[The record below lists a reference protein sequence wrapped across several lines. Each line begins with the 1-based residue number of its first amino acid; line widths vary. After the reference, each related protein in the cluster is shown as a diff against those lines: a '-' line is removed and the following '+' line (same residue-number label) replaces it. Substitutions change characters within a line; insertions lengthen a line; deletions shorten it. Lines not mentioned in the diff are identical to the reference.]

1 MKKLLAAVLA
11 LLLALSGAAMAE
23 DTAENTNLGHM
34 LELCQR
40 IDLLVRSDRMVSD
53 WVQGTDSAIAEEQ
66 KMVSRLRAGD
76 RSTPSAV
83 YYVTGEE
90 MKRAFIGENADYT
103 DSEEQR
109 QVLQGMPLRILM
121 EQMDEYQSSLFN
133 NLARSTAYETPEGEP
148 DMGMYLVLYADAL
161 PMMGVWT
168 AKAAG
173 VNDLSCVPVLSDALA
188 ACQSAEEVSAWFER
202 VNMPTMTCTAVDLTN
217 AQPCTFAED
226 PFADAGEPLAFETLA
241 EVADALD
248 AMIADRYLQTA
259 WGASDEAVASIVA
272 YAHNGA
278 SPRAIYRLDLMGMQQ
293 IQMIQLLYRAE
304 APQVVFE
311 ALSTYTLKIQQNLF
325 LAQYQSEITE
335 NVRKYFKT
343 VFPDE
348 EETSEDGGKLYSDET
363 DSDDA
368 EKDIGDI
375 TPGFEEMLNQLQAH
389 YTLLQYAEKSQY
401 ALHQPEHVSAGYVLL
416 YDSGAPITIFTAVEN
431 GVTQM
436 HANYLPSS
444 QLSNAQNVTD
454 VMMYLSANS
463 LPIDVTE
470 ILPRLT
476 DAAESAQ

>member
-11 LLLALSGAAMAE
+11 LLLALSGAAIAE
-23 DTAENTNLGHM
+23 ETAENTNLGHM

-40 IDLLVRSDRMVSD
+40 VDLLVRSDRMVSD
-53 WVQGTDSAIAEEQ
+53 WVQGTDNAIAEEQ

-76 RSTPSAV
+76 RSIPSVV

-90 MKRAFIGENADYT
+90 MKRAFIGKNADYT

-109 QVLQGMPLRILM
+109 QVLQEMPLRILM
-121 EQMDEYQSSLFN
+121 EQMDEYQSSLFS
-133 NLARSTAYETPEGEP
+133 NLARSTAYQAPEGEP
-148 DMGMYLVLYADAL
+148 EMGMYLVLYADAL

-188 ACQSAEEVSAWFER
+188 ACQSAEDVSAWFEH
-202 VNMPTMTCTAVDLTN
+202 VNMPVMTCTAVDLTD
-217 AQPCTFAED
+217 ARSCAFAED
-226 PFADAGEPLAFETLA
+226 SFAEAGEPLAFETLA
-241 EVADALD
+241 EAADALD

-272 YAHNGA
+272 YAHQGA

-293 IQMIQLLYRAE
+293 VKMIQLLYRAE

-311 ALSTYTLKIQQNLF
+311 TLSTYTFKVQQNLF
-325 LAQYQSEITE
+325 LAQFQSEITE
-335 NVRKYFKT
+335 NVNNYFKT
-343 VFPDE
+343 VFPDDE
-348 EETSEDGGKLYSDET
+348 EASEEDGKLYSDEAE
-363 DSDDA
+363 SDDPD
-368 EKDIGDI
+368 EPIRDI
-375 TPGFEEMLNQLQAH
+375 TPGFEEMLNQLQAR
-389 YTLLQYAEKSQY
+389 YMLLQYAEKTQY
-401 ALHQPEHVSAGYVLL
+401 ALYQTEQVSAGYLLL

-436 HANYLPSS
+436 RVSYLPSN

-476 DAAESAQ
+476 DAAEAAQ